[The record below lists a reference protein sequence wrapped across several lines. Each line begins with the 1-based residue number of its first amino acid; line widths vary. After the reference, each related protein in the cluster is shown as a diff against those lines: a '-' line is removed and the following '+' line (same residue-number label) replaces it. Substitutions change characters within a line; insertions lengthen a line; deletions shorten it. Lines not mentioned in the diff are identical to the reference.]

1 MKQKEGRYKNA
12 GEDLDK
18 DEKVRDKGEGHL
30 CFDICKI
37 QPEHKSEH
45 KSGSGD
51 DS

>member
-18 DEKVRDKGEGHL
+18 DEKVRDKGEEL